1 MKHLLIIILQIT
13 ALNIYAQQKAMFS
26 QYMFNPALINPAYST
41 VDESLNITAV
51 ARQQWAGFKGAPNT
65 QTISLHSPLG
75 KSNTFIGVIAFRDQ
89 IGEAITET
97 GGYFTLA
104 QRLKV
109 SNKTFLS
116 VGFNAG
122 PSQYTANYSNIG
134 SSVDVLDDPSFTD
147 QNDLRFNVGAGIML
161 FSDKFYTGL
170 SSPFLYTFDHS
181 QKHTPHIML
190 QSGYI
195 FTLGNDLLAK
205 PNILAKYVSGS
216 PVQVDFNL
224 NFLLKET
231 FGLGVSYR
239 SMDSVDLLAKL
250 FFSKKLSLGYAY
262 DYNTSKLARTNNG
275 SHEVMLNMRFPV
287 SGRGLGACFF

>member
-1 MKHLLIIILQIT
+1 MKHLLILILQIIT
-13 ALNIYAQQKAMFS
+13 ISVYAQQKAMFS
-26 QYMFNPALINPAYST
+26 QYMFNPVLINPAYST
-41 VDESLNITAV
+41 VDEALNITAV

-97 GGYFTLA
+97 GGYFMVA

-109 SNKTFLS
+109 GNKTFLS

-122 PSQYTANYSNIG
+122 PSQYTASYSTIG
-134 SSVDVLDDPSFTD
+134 SSADVPDDPSFTD
-147 QNDLRFNVGAGIML
+147 QNDLRYNVGAGVML
-161 FSDKFYTGL
+161 FSDKFYTGI
-170 SSPFLYTFDHS
+170 SSPFLYTFDQN
-181 QKHTPHIML
+181 QKHSPHVML

-195 FTLGNDLLAK
+195 LSLGDNLQAK

-216 PVQVDFNL
+216 PIQVDLNL

-231 FGLGVSYR
+231 IGLGVSYR
-239 SMDSVDLLAKL
+239 SMDSIDLLARF

-262 DYNTSKLARTNNG
+262 DYTTSKLARSNSG
-275 SHEVMLNMRFPV
+275 SHEIMLNMRLPV
-287 SGRGLGACFF
+287 AGRGFGACFF